1 MAARRR
7 STAYEERGR
16 TRGGRISQEELYD
29 REGSGQ
35 SRSGRSGNT
44 RNYRRRSAGS
54 AGRTNAGGRTGRTSS
69 GQRRRRSSGT
79 SSALIVKAAGT
90 LIALLL
96 ASFLISRCGRG
107 SSGTYT
113 ESTAEFSRGGAVTVT
128 SVESFDKDYYS
139 SDELRKDIDDAVS
152 SFAKNG
158 GSVKLVDYSVK
169 NKVARVVL
177 RYGSTKDYTNFN
189 SLPMFYGKVSEA
201 QSEGYDLSAAYS
213 AVSTQDSS
221 KILTKENIADYASS
235 KVAYI
240 TEKMDVAVPG
250 KILFVSA
257 NLQTDK
263 DDMGLAKAVDT
274 VSEKSPGVV
283 IFR

>member
-1 MAARRR
+1 MFVR
-7 STAYEERGR
+7 
-16 TRGGRISQEELYD
+16 
-29 REGSGQ
+29 
-35 SRSGRSGNT
+35 
-44 RNYRRRSAGS
+44 
-54 AGRTNAGGRTGRTSS
+54 
-69 GQRRRRSSGT
+69 
-79 SSALIVKAAGT
+79 AAGL
-90 LIALLL
+90 LIALFLIIL
-96 ASFLISRCGRG
+96 LISRCGKG

-113 ESTAEFSRGGAVTVT
+113 ESTAEFARGGAVTVT

-139 SDELRKDIDDAVS
+139 SDELQKDIDDAIS
-152 SFAKNG
+152 SFTKNG

-169 NKVARVVL
+169 NKIARVVL

-235 KVAYI
+235 KVVYI

-263 DDMGLAKAVDT
+263 DDKGLAKAVDT
-274 VSEKSPGVV
+274 VSESSPGVV
-283 IFR
+283 IFQ